1 MIGGIFMTV
10 ISEPVWDKILHLS
23 AEQIPAFTAFVEN
36 LTETKPVSMNTA
48 KRIGV
53 AKNITF
59 PANFDE
65 IDYGTA
71 ELFGLSE

>member
-1 MIGGIFMTV
+1 MNA

-23 AEQIPAFTAFVEN
+23 AEQIPAFTAFIEN
-36 LTETKPVSMNTA
+36 LTDAKPTVRNTA
-48 KRIGV
+48 NRIGV

-59 PANFDE
+59 PADFDE

-71 ELFGLSE
+71 ELFGLNG